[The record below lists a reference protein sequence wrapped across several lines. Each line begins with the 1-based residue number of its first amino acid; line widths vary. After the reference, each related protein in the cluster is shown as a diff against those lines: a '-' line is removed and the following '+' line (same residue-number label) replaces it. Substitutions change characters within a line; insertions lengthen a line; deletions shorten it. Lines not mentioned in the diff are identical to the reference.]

1 MCVQEFD
8 STFDEFNEMAVQFG
22 YLALFAPAFP
32 LAPLFAFIN
41 NIFEIRIDAIKF
53 CILSSFTLAVRCH
66 HKPRTKNKE
75 EDHGFRHRE
84 IAK

>member
-8 STFDEFNEMAVQFG
+8 STFAEFNEMAVQFG

-41 NIFEIRIDAIKF
+41 NVFEIRIDAIKF

-66 HKPRTKNKE
+66 HKPRTKKQRSKPWFQTPGNS
-75 EDHGFRHRE
+75 
-84 IAK
+84 